1 MKRRE
6 DPAPAGPPPVDRA
19 KVRALL
25 EEANALR
32 EAGENL
38 HHHPIMERLAEASRR
53 PLAVYVFAFC
63 PDDHRLSSAR
73 LDEMAD
79 GLARRVAP

>member
-1 MKRRE
+1 MKRRDE
-6 DPAPAGPPPVDRA
+6 PEPETPPVDRA

-38 HHHPIMERLAEASRR
+38 HHHPIMERLVEASRR
-53 PLAVYVFAFC
+53 PLAVYVFAFV
-63 PDDHRLSSAR
+63 PHDHRLTSAR
-73 LDEMAD
+73 LDELAD
-79 GLARRVAP
+79 GLLPRVAP